1 MLWGANL
8 LVKNA
13 NETFEDSGNLSR
25 TSLVHFIS
33 IRRQFGLCQS
43 IVGGIKKDIRH
54 ASLDEVLE
62 LWRSCTKS
70 KTMSQAFFPAP
81 PSNLK
86 HHTTQSY
93 EHWWNSMH
101 GTYLKDGI
109 ASLISITHPP
119 LPRTK
124 TGQINH
130 EKNDNGRGI
139 QLSNDHIT
147 RVVPESVT
155 DKAQF
160 VKPQDVIV
168 KLKMSPFKAF
178 LVEGPL
184 GVCMAS
190 NEKMDSYLKKGS
202 ESSDK
207 ECYWRRAK
215 KKLKLIA
222 PSEPDLVEGTSY
234 AFEHIEVAA
243 DQPGQQAIN
252 TVNSDKVTS
261 IDSETSISSP
271 RPIAVSVGNVTQMPS
286 TKFMERTVSSDIP
299 EDSVYHAEDVILRN
313 RIDLALNLWK
323 SLQQRIARTPFKKA
337 PSLMREAQ
345 KIFDA
350 IAANKAMDPSPLQ
363 SLVADYFEKAK
374 SFELLQSSFSTSVMS
389 EQRDKQLAD
398 CNFRLAEQ
406 STIKNELIACGET
419 LSDGLRNRI
428 DLALNL
434 WKSLQQRIARTPFKK
449 APSLMREAQKIFDAI
464 AANKAM
470 DPSPLQSLVADYF
483 EKAKSFELLQSS
495 FSTSVMSEQRDKQL
509 ADCNFRLAEQS
520 TIKNELIACGETLS
534 DGLTS
539 VEAKT
544 VELQEEL
551 EHLSNRKKDFKASIL
566 NNDEKL
572 SNQSSIISSIQDEA
586 LIHHLFPNRPTTL
599 TGNQFCVSTFTVPAI
614 STIIN
619 VISQHSRIRDI
630 VESNINLLNMCLEFL
645 IVQENFR

>member
-1 MLWGANL
+1 MVRFSSAGGARYYDEYEARRLIQGNRMLWGANL
-8 LVKNA
+8 FVKNA

-25 TSLVHFIS
+25 TSLAHFIS
-33 IRRQFGLCQS
+33 IRSSYLSMRQNDHFIIERYSPCRFSRQFGLCQS

-93 EHWWNSMH
+93 ERWWNSMH
-101 GTYLKDGI
+101 RTYLEDGI
-109 ASLISITHPP
+109 ASLISSTRPP

-124 TGQINH
+124 TGQINC

-139 QLSNDHIT
+139 QLFDDHIT
-147 RVVPESVT
+147 RVIPESVT

-168 KLKMSPFKAF
+168 KPKMSPFKAF

-190 NEKMDSYLKKGS
+190 NEKMDSYLEK
-202 ESSDK
+202 
-207 ECYWRRAK
+207 
-215 KKLKLIA
+215 
-222 PSEPDLVEGTSY
+222 
-234 AFEHIEVAA
+234 
-243 DQPGQQAIN
+243 PGQQAIN

-261 IDSETSISSP
+261 IDSETSISGL
-271 RPIAVSVGNVTQMPS
+271 RPIAVSVGNGTQMPS

-299 EDSVYHAEDVILRN
+299 EDSVYCAEDVILRN

-345 KIFDA
+345 NIFDA

-363 SLVADYFEKAK
+363 SLVVDYFEKAK
-374 SFELLQSSFSTSVMS
+374 
-389 EQRDKQLAD
+389 
-398 CNFRLAEQ
+398 N
-406 STIKNELIACGET
+406 
-419 LSDGLRNRI
+419 
-428 DLALNL
+428 
-434 WKSLQQRIARTPFKK
+434 
-449 APSLMREAQKIFDAI
+449 
-464 AANKAM
+464 
-470 DPSPLQSLVADYF
+470 
-483 EKAKSFELLQSS
+483 
-495 FSTSVMSEQRDKQL
+495 
-509 ADCNFRLAEQS
+509 CNFRLAEQS

-539 VEAKT
+539 VEART

-572 SNQSSIISSIQDEA
+572 SNQSSIISSIQDE
-586 LIHHLFPNRPTTL
+586 
-599 TGNQFCVSTFTVPAI
+599 I
-614 STIIN
+614 SFIENAPSLSNADIESLQLLKQGLETA
-619 VISQHSRIRDI
+619 RD
-630 VESNINLLNMCLEFL
+630 ELE
-645 IVQENFR
+645 NYN

>member
-1 MLWGANL
+1 MVYFRDISSSDKKYLVISKDQNDATEKGLSLLVEKPIIGRFSPVWPKQNNFGDIVEWTYDTSQNPDSPSRAWSLRTSLHKNTTESGPLRTLGRRIISGETRWGTVFRINGGARYYDEYEARRLIQGNRMLWGANL
-8 LVKNA
+8 LFKNA

-25 TSLVHFIS
+25 TSLAHFIS
-33 IRRQFGLCQS
+33 IRSFYLSMRQNDHFIIEPYSPCRFSRQFGLCQS

-70 KTMSQAFFPAP
+70 KTMAQAFFPAP

-93 EHWWNSMH
+93 GRWWNSMH
-101 GTYLKDGI
+101 GTYLEDGI
-109 ASLISITHPP
+109 ASLISSTRPP

-124 TGQINH
+124 TGQINR
-130 EKNDNGRGI
+130 EMNDNGGGI
-139 QLSNDHIT
+139 QLSDDHIT

-160 VKPQDVIV
+160 VKPQDVMV
-168 KLKMSPFKAF
+168 KPKMSPFKAF
-178 LVEGPL
+178 LVEGPS

-190 NEKMDSYLKKGS
+190 NEKMDSYLEKVS

-207 ECYWRRAK
+207 ECHWRRAK

-234 AFEHIEVAA
+234 AFEHIEVAT
-243 DQPGQQAIN
+243 DQLGQQVIN

-261 IDSETSISSP
+261 IDSETSISGP
-271 RPIAVSVGNVTQMPS
+271 RPIAVSVGN
-286 TKFMERTVSSDIP
+286 
-299 EDSVYHAEDVILRN
+299 
-313 RIDLALNLWK
+313 
-323 SLQQRIARTPFKKA
+323 
-337 PSLMREAQ
+337 
-345 KIFDA
+345 IFDA

-419 LSDGLRNRI
+419 LSDGL
-428 DLALNL
+428 
-434 WKSLQQRIARTPFKK
+434 
-449 APSLMREAQKIFDAI
+449 M
-464 AANKAM
+464 
-470 DPSPLQSLVADYF
+470 
-483 EKAKSFELLQSS
+483 
-495 FSTSVMSEQRDKQL
+495 
-509 ADCNFRLAEQS
+509 
-520 TIKNELIACGETLS
+520 
-534 DGLTS
+534 S
-539 VEAKT
+539 VEART

-572 SNQSSIISSIQDEA
+572 SNQSSIISSIQDE
-586 LIHHLFPNRPTTL
+586 
-599 TGNQFCVSTFTVPAI
+599 I
-614 STIIN
+614 SFIENAPSLSNADIESLQLLEQGLETA
-619 VISQHSRIRDI
+619 RD
-630 VESNINLLNMCLEFL
+630 ELE
-645 IVQENFR
+645 NYNWKY

>member
-1 MLWGANL
+1 MHYIYGWLGHYFDTHHEVKLEVIGPKMVRFSGAGGARYYDEYEARRLIQGNRMLWGANL

-25 TSLVHFIS
+25 TSLAHFIS
-33 IRRQFGLCQS
+33 IRSSYLSMRQNDHFIIEPYSPCRFSRQFGLCQS
-43 IVGGIKKDIRH
+43 IVGGIKKDIRR

-93 EHWWNSMH
+93 GRWWNSMH
-101 GTYLKDGI
+101 GTYLEDGI
-109 ASLISITHPP
+109 ASLISSTRPP

-124 TGQINH
+124 AGQINR
-130 EKNDNGRGI
+130 EKNDNGGGI
-139 QLSNDHIT
+139 QMSDDHIT
-147 RVVPESVT
+147 RVVPKPVT

-160 VKPQDVIV
+160 VKPQDVMV
-168 KLKMSPFKAF
+168 KPKMSPLKAF
-178 LVEGPL
+178 LVEGPSR
-184 GVCMAS
+184 VCTAS
-190 NEKMDSYLKKGS
+190 NEKMDSYLEKVS

-207 ECYWRRAK
+207 ECHWRRAK

-222 PSEPDLVEGTSY
+222 PSEPALAEGTSY
-234 AFEHIEVAA
+234 AFEHIEIAT
-243 DQPGQQAIN
+243 DQPGQQAVN
-252 TVNSDKVTS
+252 TVNSDKMTS
-261 IDSETSISSP
+261 IDSETSISGP
-271 RPIAVSVGNVTQMPS
+271 RSIAVSVGNVTQMPN

-299 EDSVYHAEDVILRN
+299 EDSVYRAEDVILRN

-323 SLQQRIARTPFKKA
+323 SLQQRIVRTPFKKA

-374 SFELLQSSFSTSVMS
+374 SFELLQSSFSTSLMS

-419 LSDGLRNRI
+419 LSDGL
-428 DLALNL
+428 
-434 WKSLQQRIARTPFKK
+434 
-449 APSLMREAQKIFDAI
+449 M
-464 AANKAM
+464 
-470 DPSPLQSLVADYF
+470 
-483 EKAKSFELLQSS
+483 
-495 FSTSVMSEQRDKQL
+495 
-509 ADCNFRLAEQS
+509 
-520 TIKNELIACGETLS
+520 
-534 DGLTS
+534 S
-539 VEAKT
+539 VEARM

-551 EHLSNRKKDFKASIL
+551 EHLSNRKEDYKASIL

-572 SNQSSIISSIQDEA
+572 SNQSSIVSSIQDE
-586 LIHHLFPNRPTTL
+586 
-599 TGNQFCVSTFTVPAI
+599 I
-614 STIIN
+614 SFIENAPSLSNADIESLQLLEQGLETA
-619 VISQHSRIRDI
+619 RD
-630 VESNINLLNMCLEFL
+630 ELE
-645 IVQENFR
+645 NYNWKY